1 MTAIDFI
8 AYEYQ
13 KANKLLH
20 IYYDRRYK
28 RFVGYK
34 YSLNDVDIVEAF
46 EIKVT
51 EILLFLRNLSKNE

>member
-13 KANKLLH
+13 KANEYLH
-20 IYYDRRYK
+20 VYYDRRYK
-28 RFVGYK
+28 RFVGHRY
-34 YSLNDVDIVEAF
+34 YDPDTVAAF

-51 EILLFLRNLSKNE
+51 EILLFLRNLPKNE